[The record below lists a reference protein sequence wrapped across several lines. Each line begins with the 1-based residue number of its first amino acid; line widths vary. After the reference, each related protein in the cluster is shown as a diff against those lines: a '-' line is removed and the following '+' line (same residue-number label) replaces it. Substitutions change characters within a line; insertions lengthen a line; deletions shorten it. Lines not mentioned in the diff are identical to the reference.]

1 MHQNERTPAVSVLI
15 DELERHGE
23 GRLLDPVD
31 RSSEILFGLFM
42 VLTFTGTLSVATT
55 GRQDVK
61 LMLIAAIGC
70 NTAWGFVD
78 AAMYVVRNLIVR
90 AREATFA
97 AAIRA
102 AHRPE
107 DAHRLIA
114 NQMGPMSAGL
124 DAAGLERAHQW
135 ILAQPAPVAGR
146 AMLTSDDL
154 RSALGVFLLVFA
166 SVFPVVLPFFFT
178 TDVQLA
184 MRLSA
189 AIAIVM
195 MFVCGYEWG
204 RYAGLPPWRAGI
216 VLVLLGVVVE
226 AVVIALG
233 G

>member
-1 MHQNERTPAVSVLI
+1 MQQNERTPAVSVLI

-124 DAAGLERAHQW
+124 DAAGLEGARQW
-135 ILAQPAPVAGR
+135 ILDQPAPVAGR
-146 AMLTSDDL
+146 VMLTSGDL

-204 RYAGLPPWRAGI
+204 RYAGLPPLRAGI